1 MTKTCVSLFSNT
13 GFGDLGLEKANFAT
27 IVANELLADRAE
39 LFQKNFPDTNVI
51 VGDIWEVQENIVQSA
66 LTTLN
71 GERLYAMIVSNPCQS
86 WSSNGKGRMNKQIK
100 NGKREEDDP
109 RSSLIIPAINIIEKL
124 APKCLIFENVSG
136 MRHGEILN
144 ENDEY
149 ENILSI
155 LYRRLP
161 NYVFRSCVLNTCDY
175 GVPQNRKRLITIAID
190 KDFTNEERIENYFS
204 DELSAFHPPKTHG
217 DTIHPHITLGNAI
230 NHLPKL
236 DALQKLQDE
245 DDIFHRVPT
254 WNQMQYFAMQHTNE
268 DDTAFNNK
276 TCVHCGNVTEDLKV
290 AYCIHCNELLP
301 RPVKLLKDNTYRVVK
316 AFKTAYRRQS
326 MLRPANTLTMN
337 SGVISS
343 DVKGHYNQNR
353 VLSLREI
360 MIISSLCSYPGC
372 EEVTFEYEFPEDND
386 KLVRDCLGEA
396 IPPLLTYKI
405 ACHLDGLLNFKIKDQ
420 EDTEVLDVM

>member
-1 MTKTCVSLFSNT
+1 MTKKCVSLFSNT
-13 GFGDLGLEKANFAT
+13 GFGDIGMHKAGIQT
-27 IVANELLADRAE
+27 IVANELLKDRAE
-39 LFQKNFPDTNVI
+39 IFQKNFHETKVLC
-51 VGDIWEVQENIVQSA
+51 GDIWELQNEIIKSA
-66 LTTLN
+66 LTILN
-71 GERLYAMIVSNPCQS
+71 GERLYAMIVSCPCQAM
-86 WSSNGKGRMNKQIK
+86 SSNGMGRMTSAIKQNKRQK
-100 NGKREEDDP
+100 DDP
-109 RSSLIIPAINIIEKL
+109 RNRLILPAIEIIEKL
-124 APKCLIFENVSG
+124 SPVCVIIENVSG
-136 MRHGEILN
+136 MRHTCILN

-149 ENILSI
+149 EKILSI

-204 DELSAFHPPKTHG
+204 DSLSAFHPPKTHG
-217 DTIHPHITLGNAI
+217 NTIHPHITLGNAI

-236 DALQKLQDE
+236 DALHKLKDE
-245 DDIFHRVPT
+245 DDIFHRVPS
-254 WNQMQYFAMQHTNE
+254 WNKMQYFAMQYTKE

-276 TCVHCGNVTEDLKV
+276 ICVQCGNITEDLKV

-301 RPVKLLKDNTYRVVK
+301 RPVKLLKDGRYRIVK

-326 MLRPANTLTMN
+326 MNRPANTLTMN

-343 DVKGHYNQNR
+343 DVKGHYSQNR

-360 MIISSLCSYPGC
+360 MIISSLCPYPDC
-372 EEVTFEYEFPEDND
+372 KELTFEYDFPENND
-386 KLVRDCLGEA
+386 KLVRECLGEG

-405 ACHLDGLLNFKIKDQ
+405 CHYLNDILLKFMK
-420 EDTEVLDVM
+420 